1 MKNTHFLEKKPVS
14 YSAAGIKSISFS
26 LPENG
31 KCFIPHWHDRL
42 EIIRVRSGRL
52 YVECAGDEFCLGED
66 TLTVISP
73 QKMHSGY
80 TLDIG
85 VTYDVIMLDV
95 RSFYNDVGISRAE
108 LSGIFDG
115 LAVFKSIIT
124 DSEIIEC
131 FDEVFESNKSAS
143 IYTVSSVYRL
153 VGLLYER
160 ALLKMKE
167 KSESIFIQRV
177 SSYFYEHIAE
187 EIDMDRLSA
196 LFGYTKSHFCRKFKA
211 ATGVSTME
219 YLGAYRLDIAAKLLK
234 GSDMQISEIAEKCGF
249 SDSNYF
255 SRSFRARYDLSPRE
269 YRKIHADA

>member
-14 YSAAGIKSISFS
+14 YSAAGIKSMSFKMDKGS
-26 LPENG
+26 

-42 EIIRVRSGRL
+42 EIIRVRDGEMC
-52 YVECAGDEFCLGED
+52 VECARDAFRLQKDC
-66 TLTVISP
+66 LTVFPP
-73 QKMHSGY
+73 QKMHSGH
-80 TLDIG
+80 TSECA
-85 VTYDVIMLDV
+85 VEYDVIMLDV
-95 RSFYNDVGISRAE
+95 RSFYNDVGLSRAG
-108 LSGIFDG
+108 LSAIFDG
-115 LAVFKSIIT
+115 LAVFESIIT

-131 FDEVFESNKSAS
+131 FDEIFESNKSAS

-167 KSESIFIQRV
+167 KSESAFIQRV
-177 SSYFYEHIAE
+177 SAYFYEHIAE

-211 ATGVSTME
+211 ATGVSSME
-219 YLGAYRLDIAAKLLK
+219 YLGAYRLDVASKLLK
-234 GSDMQISEIAEKCGF
+234 STDMQISEIAEKCGF